1 LDIGTL
7 VALIIAGISAVAT
20 VVIAV
25 FTYKTIK
32 AYEKQVD
39 IGQEQVRVSQEQQF
53 NQFRPILQPV
63 GSLEDIIE
71 KSAGKPH
78 IKWGYQNQVID
89 GLRNIGVGPAFNIY
103 GILFGPPYITTPPK
117 PPTERYVVWNYP
129 ALSPGEAGARITLEQ
144 STNVSS
150 ETTIEGYPLYVP
162 DDVDHIGIIARFTL
176 TYHDVF
182 NRKHASIY
190 DYHSQSGWR
199 IRGHFPNIDH
209 DIYELDRQTPAT
221 QQAAQFWMLQGKR
234 AQP

>member
-1 LDIGTL
+1 LDIGTI
-7 VALIIAGISAVAT
+7 VTLIIAGISAVAT
-20 VVIAV
+20 VVIAF

-39 IGQEQVRVSQEQQF
+39 IGQEQVRISQEQHF
-53 NQFRPILQPV
+53 NQFRPILQPI
-63 GSLEDIIE
+63 GSLENIIE
-71 KSAGKPH
+71 RSAGKPH

-89 GLRNIGVGPAFNIY
+89 GLQNIGVGPAFNIY
-103 GILFGPPYITTPPK
+103 GILFGPPYITTTPT
-117 PPTERYVVWNYP
+117 PPTERYVVWNYTS
-129 ALSPGEAGARITLEQ
+129 LSPGEAGARITLEQ

-150 ETTIEGYPLYVP
+150 ETTIGGYPLYVP

-182 NRKHASIY
+182 GRKFASIY

-199 IRGHFPNIDH
+199 IRGHFPNIDY

-221 QQAAQFWMLQGKR
+221 QQAAQFFYNAGKR